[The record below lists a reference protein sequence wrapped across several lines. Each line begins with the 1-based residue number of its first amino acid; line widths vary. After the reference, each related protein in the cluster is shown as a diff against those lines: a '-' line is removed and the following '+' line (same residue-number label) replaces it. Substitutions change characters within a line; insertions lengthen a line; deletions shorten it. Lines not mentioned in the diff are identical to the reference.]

1 VRIFEILIAIV
12 LLVVL
17 VVRWI
22 PVIKNKGIVRVL
34 PWTAALLIPV
44 QIVFEGYRWQMV
56 PLYGMAMVFAV
67 IRMLLPARNSGNEYF
82 IRILIPLVQ
91 HFDGCSSIMIPW
103 YSKGPRG

>member
-1 VRIFEILIAIV
+1 MRIFEILIAIV

-22 PVIKNKGIVRVL
+22 PVIKNKGVVRVL
-34 PWTAALLIPV
+34 PWTAAL
-44 QIVFEGYRWQMV
+44 
-56 PLYGMAMVFAV
+56 
-67 IRMLLPARNSGNEYF
+67 
-82 IRILIPLVQ
+82 LIPLVQ